1 MTRSPNY
8 MSGIETYL
16 YNDIVHNDNMSF
28 VLYHSDE
35 NDNRNQSGILNLLKE
50 EVSFIIEVIYSVNI
64 LNVIIIY
71 FLTQFCQNLYNMFNL
86 YNKLRVLFSSSSKS
100 MKGSLYYMS
109 GLETYLYNDIIHD
122 NNTALVRKIS
132 GENDNL
138 NQNGILNLYNLNLKK
153 YGVYILRVKH

>member
-1 MTRSPNY
+1 
-8 MSGIETYL
+8 
-16 YNDIVHNDNMSF
+16 
-28 VLYHSDE
+28 
-35 NDNRNQSGILNLLKE
+35 
-50 EVSFIIEVIYSVNI
+50 
-64 LNVIIIY
+64 
-71 FLTQFCQNLYNMFNL
+71 MFNL

>member
-1 MTRSPNY
+1 
-8 MSGIETYL
+8 
-16 YNDIVHNDNMSF
+16 
-28 VLYHSDE
+28 
-35 NDNRNQSGILNLLKE
+35 
-50 EVSFIIEVIYSVNI
+50 
-64 LNVIIIY
+64 
-71 FLTQFCQNLYNMFNL
+71 
-86 YNKLRVLFSSSSKS
+86 

-122 NNTALVRKIS
+122 NNTALVRKNS